1 MGQYWASIWGN
12 MWQNGQH
19 GESLGNSTAV
29 CSVILA
35 DPLYNGGILM
45 CGTLQSGQ
53 DIQDARLPGPGA
65 LGQGWG
71 KGLQVEL
78 AVAGSPGQS
87 C

>member
-1 MGQYWASIWGN
+1 M
-12 MWQNGQH
+12 GQH

-78 AVAGSPGQS
+78 AGGLGGFLRLRHTYVQYRI
-87 C
+87 